1 MNDLFLSNDRL
12 NAGTHTSSFSA
23 AAALILLSGVILLSS
38 CGKTDTEPPTICTET
53 GTEFS
58 VLAEEIEAMAGTQIL
73 ISDSFCDNEELSEV
87 RWDVHNAAD
96 HAHEEGDADEGFV
109 LHSGTNWEVLETS
122 SLAGTSDD
130 ASLTLN
136 IPLTARGVWDVVVS
150 LVDAEGNAA
159 TDVVT
164 QLHIENEHIPEFSLL
179 AVDGVDPATWP
190 GEPSWAQGSTV
201 NIEGSV
207 TDSDGLNAVQ
217 ILLVR
222 ESDETVIWEAP
233 AAEPDGVI
241 EFTFAY
247 GVVIPANADAGEY
260 HVEMRA
266 TDAAGN
272 ETETGF
278 HVEIE

>member
-38 CGKTDTEPPTICTET
+38 CGKTDTEAPTICTET

-58 VLAEEIEAMAGTQIL
+58 VLTEEIEAMAGTQIL

-136 IPLTARGVWDVVVS
+136 IPLTRPRCLGCCRITRGCGRQC
-150 LVDAEGNAA
+150 GNRCGHAA
-159 TDVVT
+159 AHRKTST
-164 QLHIENEHIPEFSLL
+164 SPEFSLL

-207 TDSDGLNAVQ
+207 TDSDGSMQ
-217 ILLVR
+217 CKFC
-222 ESDETVIWEAP
+222 S
-233 AAEPDGVI
+233 
-241 EFTFAY
+241 
-247 GVVIPANADAGEY
+247 
-260 HVEMRA
+260 
-266 TDAAGN
+266 
-272 ETETGF
+272 
-278 HVEIE
+278 